1 MKLSKRIN
9 LIILPILIVIFTVA
23 GFVAYFSQKAIVL
36 QSLRDKLEYQTGQVI
51 DNLNTELVETE
62 SLLKQFL
69 NSVEVANYLV
79 KEQSSYESYSAEGYL
94 TRFISSVNK
103 STGKSIQLRIADS
116 TGKLLFYFDST
127 DPFFR
132 CQRKYITTCTPE
144 LHRKSIK
151 FPILVDSRHYHL
163 QSRAR

>member
-1 MKLSKRIN
+1 M
-9 LIILPILIVIFTVA
+9 IFTVA

-127 DPFFR
+127 DPFSDASESTLLPAHLS
-132 CQRKYITTCTPE
+132 YIESQLSSQYSSIVDTTTYS
-144 LHRKSIK
+144 L
-151 FPILVDSRHYHL
+151 
-163 QSRAR
+163 